1 LRNLIVVGL
10 AWLLVLVVF
19 GVPVEEEQQEP
30 EMEELQEEER

>member
-30 EMEELQEEER
+30 EVEEEG